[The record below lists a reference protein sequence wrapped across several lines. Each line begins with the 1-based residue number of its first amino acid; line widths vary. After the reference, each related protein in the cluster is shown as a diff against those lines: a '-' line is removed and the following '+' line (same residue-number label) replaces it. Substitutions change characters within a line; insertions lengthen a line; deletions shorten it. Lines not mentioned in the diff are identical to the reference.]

1 MQSKL
6 IQILIVVALVAG
18 AFLLGNAIRDDD
30 TARQQ
35 STREGA
41 ETASY
46 NNTARGAPRSDPADS
61 RARGPDGAAL
71 AGGVDKPQGKAAV
84 TADAAKAKLQPGQ
97 KLGVGIGDDAEE
109 IFLDDIRWDKIQ
121 AAFRLRANQPDNQT
135 PEEAEAYGR
144 LRMSNGMQAMGELMR
159 IIDEYGLDM
168 RRPNV
173 RGRGRVLTRM
183 ISLSLPDT
191 RATLTAEETTML
203 RDSAATYAA
212 EEQRVEAM
220 GEATLVMRGAALK
233 QADLRQLTSIAG
245 RLAADADL
253 AVVASVVTQMHHKV
267 PFTTHPNRDAA
278 RAAMASRLAS
288 ASDLDETQRSA
299 AVPLLERYLAAVA
312 RIPSELAGLYPA
324 DVVGNLYVAAR
335 ATPYAYHPGGQPR
348 IPMDWTQQQKR
359 QGLLAHVDCEARFLN
374 AEAKLHEAL
383 RPLLRPEQWNKLV
396 ELEPNYVVAQT
407 DQPGAR

>member
-1 MQSKL
+1 MQPKL
-6 IQILIVVALVAG
+6 IQIFIVVALVIG
-18 AFLLGNAIRDDD
+18 AFLLGNAMRDDD
-30 TARQQ
+30 SARQQ
-35 STREGA
+35 GERQPAKPAAHTNS
-41 ETASY
+41 
-46 NNTARGAPRSDPADS
+46 ARGAARTDRADPSNRSK
-61 RARGPDGAAL
+61 L
-71 AGGVDKPQGKAAV
+71 AGGEKTQEEKPTV
-84 TADAAKAKLQPGQ
+84 TASAAKAKLRPGQ
-97 KLGVGIGDDAEE
+97 KLGAGPGDDAEE
-109 IFLDDIRWDKIQ
+109 IFLDDIRWDTIQ
-121 AAFRLRANQPDNQT
+121 AAFRLRANQPEDQT
-135 PEEAEAYGR
+135 PEEAEAYQR

-191 RATLTAEETTML
+191 RKALTAEETTML

-220 GEATLVMRGAALK
+220 AEATLVMRGAALK

-267 PFTTHPNRDAA
+267 PFTIHADRATA

-288 ASDLDETQRSA
+288 AIELDETQRSA
-299 AVPLLERYLAAVA
+299 ATPLLERYLAAIA
-312 RIPSELAGLYPA
+312 RISSELAGLYPA
-324 DVVGNLYVAAR
+324 EVVEHHYVAAR

-348 IPMDWTQQQKR
+348 LPLDWTQQQKR

-374 AEAKLHEAL
+374 AEAALHEAL
-383 RPLLRPEQWNKLV
+383 RPLLRPEQWKKLV
-396 ELEPNYVVAQT
+396 ELEPNYVVVQP
-407 DQPGAR
+407 DQPGTG